1 MLLKHSKKSIIL
13 LSVAVLFVVTCS
25 LVFFKYSQHIDKS
38 TPTTSEIV
46 PDNTATS
53 TSPPVPPIEPYK
65 GEDIPVANSFLVKTP
80 NGWTASISTTT
91 NFLAIMFAR
100 PNQLESLVY
109 NADTPPVVDQ
119 LGIPAWNGLTEHFYI
134 IDPTSPR
141 QFNPNSHLEI
151 TSEPF
156 TFNDRTVGT
165 KYLVVK
171 HANEAKKWG
180 GLQKDTEWQG
190 RTYIYEKDGKHI
202 EAHLAVYPS
211 SAIDINFCESVVKT
225 LKL

>member
-1 MLLKHSKKSIIL
+1 MVLIHSKKSIIL
-13 LSVAVLFVVTCS
+13 LIVVVLFVITCS
-25 LVFFKYSQHIDKS
+25 LALFKYFQYTNQP
-38 TPTTSEIV
+38 TPIASEIA
-46 PDNTATS
+46 PNNTTAS
-53 TSPPVPPIEPYK
+53 TSPSVPPIEPYQ
-65 GEDIPVANSFLVKTP
+65 GEVIPVANSFSVKTP
-80 NGWTASISTTT
+80 GGWTASISNNA

-100 PNQLESLVY
+100 PNKLESLVY
-109 NADTPPVVDQ
+109 NANTAPIVDQ

-134 IDPTSPR
+134 IAPTGSR

-156 TFNDRTVGT
+156 TFNDETVGT
-165 KYLVVK
+165 RYLVLK

-211 SAIDINFCESVVKT
+211 SAIDINFYENVVKT
-225 LKL
+225 LQL